1 MKKIGII
8 LRLILSFSIISIISI
23 FFIFLLYNIYT
34 RGEGK
39 VYDLPVYI
47 FVSLL
52 IYKNFIPII
61 IALSVY
67 SAFFK
72 GYYLPGLQISRIIAV
87 PIALIVVLTAF
98 FTFYDYFLADKL
110 VSALNEYNINKDY
123 RHFNQYKFS
132 LKENEYQR
140 AKQEF
145 DAGNLNNAE
154 EFARNALIYDRND
167 GNILLLLKDIE
178 NKKNELEELQDSDRA
193 AYVNNLLSQ
202 GSRAFSLSNYTLANR
217 YYTDVLK
224 IDRYNPLAIYYLNKI
239 SIIQNNK
246 PLYIG
251 KNFYESLAY
260 GKLADTIE
268 LYRNGNF
275 WKAYSSI
282 SNLYVNYPN
291 INEIKTYYSLIV
303 DNINRYDFFIDRAQE
318 IRKFFVDDY
327 YSITNTTMLENNG
340 ITLMLN
346 NNTMLCALYSIFFG
360 ESLYLYDVSIIN
372 LDNQLKATNKAIYKY
387 GKITDSFNN
396 VGMKNIILKAKFND
410 LNNTYD
416 NNNTN
421 ENIITINMSDSAI
434 KNIKYYT
441 YRVLAYTGIKDII
454 SLKSEL
460 PLFGYSDGLVINV
473 LFKKILYPIY
483 YLLLFII
490 IAYLSFRYNIYMK
503 KDVSFGIISN
513 LIGIIGTILF
523 VLLYNIVLDYV
534 SAHMLM
540 ILGINVSIIIML
552 VFAFVM
558 ILALLLQMSRIN
570 KYVK

>member
-39 VYDLPVYI
+39 VYDLIVYI
-47 FVSLL
+47 LTSLI
-52 IYKNFIPII
+52 IYKNCIPFI

-72 GYYLPGLQISRIIAV
+72 GYYLQGLSISKIIAV
-87 PIALIVVLTAF
+87 PVALMIVFTAF

-110 VSALNEYNINKDY
+110 ISVLKEYNINKDY
-123 RHFNQYKFS
+123 RYFNQYKFS
-132 LKENEYQR
+132 LKESEYQR

-178 NKKNELEELQDSDRA
+178 NKRIELEEIANIDRA
-193 AYVNNLLSQ
+193 AYINNLLSQ
-202 GSRAFSLSNYTLANR
+202 GSRAFSISNYTLANR

-239 SIIQNNK
+239 SIMQNNR
-246 PLYIG
+246 PSYVG

-282 SNLYVNYPN
+282 SNLYINYPN

-303 DNINRYDFFIDRAQE
+303 DSIDRYDFFIDRAKE
-318 IRKFFVDDY
+318 IRKFFIDDY
-327 YSITNTTMLENNG
+327 YSLTNTTMLENNG

-346 NNTMLCALYSIFFG
+346 NNNTMISALYSIFFG
-360 ESLYLYDVSIIN
+360 ESLYLYDVYVIN
-372 LDNQLKATNKAIYKY
+372 LDKELNVTNKIIYKY
-387 GKITDSFNN
+387 GKITDSFKSPN
-396 VGMKNIILKAKFND
+396 VKNIILKSKFDNIKGI
-410 LNNTYD
+410 YD
-416 NNNTN
+416 NSNTN
-421 ENIITINMSDSAI
+421 EDIIAVNISDSTI
-434 KNIKYYT
+434 KNIKDYPF
-441 YRVLAYTGIKDII
+441 RPLSDTGIKDII

-460 PLFGYSDGLVINV
+460 PLFGYSNGRTMGV
-473 LFKKILYPIY
+473 LFKKILSPFY

-490 IAYLSFRYNIYMK
+490 IAYLSFRYNIYTKNTAGVM
-503 KDVSFGIISN
+503 FN
-513 LIGIIGTILF
+513 IIGVIGTVLL
-523 VLLYNIVLDYV
+523 VLLYSIVINYV
-534 SAHMLM
+534 STNVLM
-540 ILGINVSIIIML
+540 ILGFNVSIIIML
-552 VFAFVM
+552 SFAVVM
-558 ILALLLQMSRIN
+558 ILALLLQISRIN

>member
-1 MKKIGII
+1 MKKIGIV

-39 VYDLPVYI
+39 VYDLIVYLLS
-47 FVSLL
+47 SLL
-52 IYKNFIPII
+52 IYKNFIPFI

-67 SAFFK
+67 WAFFR
-72 GYYLPGLQISRIIAV
+72 GYYLPGLSISRIIAV
-87 PIALIVVLTAF
+87 PIALVVVLTAF

-110 VSALNEYNINKDY
+110 IYELKDY
-123 RHFNQYKFS
+123 NVNIDYIFFNKYKLS
-132 LKENEYQR
+132 LKEAEYQR

-145 DAGNLNNAE
+145 DAGNLETAE
-154 EFARNALIYDRND
+154 NFARNALIYDRND

-178 NKKNELEELQDSDRA
+178 NKKNELEEIQNTDRVT
-193 AYVNNLLSQ
+193 YVNNLLSQ

-217 YYTDVLK
+217 YYNDVLK
-224 IDRYNPLAIYYLNKI
+224 MDRYNPLAIYYLNKI

-260 GKLADTIE
+260 GRLADAIE

-275 WKAYSSI
+275 WRAYNSI
-282 SNLYVNYPN
+282 SNLYINYPD

-303 DNINRYDFFIDRAQE
+303 DSINRYDFFIDRARE
-318 IRKFFVDDY
+318 VRRFFIDDY

-346 NNTMLCALYSIFFG
+346 NNTTMLSALYSIFFG
-360 ESLYLYDVSIIN
+360 ESLYLYDISIIN
-372 LDNQLKATNKAIYKY
+372 LDKDLKITNQVIYKY

-396 VGMKNIILKAKFND
+396 PDTKNVILKAKFND
-410 LNNTYD
+410 KNETYD

-421 ENIITINMSDSAI
+421 EYIIPINISDSTI
-434 KNIKYYT
+434 RNIKDYP
-441 YRVLAYTGIKDII
+441 YRVLGDTGIKDII

-460 PLFGYSDGLVINV
+460 PLFGYSNERTTNV
-473 LFKKILYPIY
+473 LFKKILLPFY
-483 YLLLFII
+483 YLILFIA
-490 IAYLSFRYNIYMK
+490 IAYLSFRYNIYTK
-503 KDVSFGIISN
+503 NTSGFTANV
-513 LIGIIGTILF
+513 IGIIGTILL
-523 VLLYNIVLDYV
+523 VLLYNVVINYISTHILT
-534 SAHMLM
+534 
-540 ILGINVSIIIML
+540 ILGFNVSIIIML
-552 VFAFVM
+552 VFAVIM

>member
-1 MKKIGII
+1 MKKIGIV

-39 VYDLPVYI
+39 VYDLIVYLLS
-47 FVSLL
+47 SLL
-52 IYKNFIPII
+52 IYKNFIPFI

-67 SAFFK
+67 WAFFR
-72 GYYLPGLQISRIIAV
+72 GYYLPGLSISRIIAV
-87 PIALIVVLTAF
+87 PIALVVVLTAF

-110 VSALNEYNINKDY
+110 IYELKDY
-123 RHFNQYKFS
+123 NVNIDYIFFNKYKLS
-132 LKENEYQR
+132 LKEAEYQR

-145 DAGNLNNAE
+145 DAGNLETAE
-154 EFARNALIYDRND
+154 NFARNALIYDRND

-178 NKKNELEELQDSDRA
+178 NKKNELEEIQNTDRVT
-193 AYVNNLLSQ
+193 YVNNLLSQ

-217 YYTDVLK
+217 YYNDVLK
-224 IDRYNPLAIYYLNKI
+224 MDRYNPLAIYYLNKI

-246 PLYIG
+246 PRYIG

-260 GKLADTIE
+260 GRLADTIE

-275 WKAYSSI
+275 WRAYNSI
-282 SNLYVNYPN
+282 SNLYINYPD

-303 DNINRYDFFIDRAQE
+303 DSINRYDFFIDRARE
-318 IRKFFVDDY
+318 VRRFFIDDY

-346 NNTMLCALYSIFFG
+346 NNTTMLSALYSIFFG
-360 ESLYLYDVSIIN
+360 ESLYLYDISIIN
-372 LDNQLKATNKAIYKY
+372 LDKDLKITNQVIYKY

-396 VGMKNIILKAKFND
+396 SDTKNVILKAKFND
-410 LNNTYD
+410 KNETYD

-421 ENIITINMSDSAI
+421 EYIIPINISDSTI
-434 KNIKYYT
+434 RNIKDYP
-441 YRVLAYTGIKDII
+441 YRVLGDTGIKDII

-460 PLFGYSDGLVINV
+460 PLFGYSNERTTNV
-473 LFKKILYPIY
+473 LFKKILLPFY
-483 YLLLFII
+483 YLILFIA
-490 IAYLSFRYNIYMK
+490 IAYLSFRYNIYTK
-503 KDVSFGIISN
+503 NTSGFTANV
-513 LIGIIGTILF
+513 IGIIGTILL
-523 VLLYNIVLDYV
+523 VLLYNVVINYISTHILT
-534 SAHMLM
+534 
-540 ILGINVSIIIML
+540 ILGFNVSIIIML
-552 VFAFVM
+552 VFAVIM

>member
-1 MKKIGII
+1 MKKIGIV

-39 VYDLPVYI
+39 VYDLIVYLLS
-47 FVSLL
+47 SLL
-52 IYKNFIPII
+52 IYKNFIPFI

-67 SAFFK
+67 WAFFR
-72 GYYLPGLQISRIIAV
+72 GYYLPGLSISRIIAV
-87 PIALIVVLTAF
+87 PIALVVVLTAF

-110 VSALNEYNINKDY
+110 IYELKDY
-123 RHFNQYKFS
+123 NVNIDYIFFNKYKLS
-132 LKENEYQR
+132 LKEAEYQR

-145 DAGNLNNAE
+145 DAGNLETAE
-154 EFARNALIYDRND
+154 NFARNALIYDRND

-178 NKKNELEELQDSDRA
+178 NKKNELEEIQNTDRVT
-193 AYVNNLLSQ
+193 YVNNLLSQ

-217 YYTDVLK
+217 YYNDVLK
-224 IDRYNPLAIYYLNKI
+224 MDRYNPLAIYYLNKI

-246 PLYIG
+246 PRYIG
-251 KNFYESLAY
+251 KNFYESSAY
-260 GKLADTIE
+260 GRLADTIE

-275 WKAYSSI
+275 WRAYNSI
-282 SNLYVNYPN
+282 SNLYINYPD

-303 DNINRYDFFIDRAQE
+303 DSINRYDFFIDRARE
-318 IRKFFVDDY
+318 VRRFFIDDY

-346 NNTMLCALYSIFFG
+346 NNTTMLSALYSIFFG
-360 ESLYLYDVSIIN
+360 ESLYLYDISIIN
-372 LDNQLKATNKAIYKY
+372 LDKDLKITNQVIYKY

-396 VGMKNIILKAKFND
+396 SDTKNVILKAKFND
-410 LNNTYD
+410 KNETYD

-421 ENIITINMSDSAI
+421 EYIIPINISDSTI
-434 KNIKYYT
+434 RNIKDYP
-441 YRVLAYTGIKDII
+441 YRVLGDTGIKDII

-460 PLFGYSDGLVINV
+460 PLFGYSNERTTNV
-473 LFKKILYPIY
+473 LFKKILLPFY
-483 YLLLFII
+483 YLILFIA
-490 IAYLSFRYNIYMK
+490 IAYLSFRYNIYTK
-503 KDVSFGIISN
+503 NTSGFTANV
-513 LIGIIGTILF
+513 IGIIGTILL
-523 VLLYNIVLDYV
+523 VLLYNVVINYISTHILT
-534 SAHMLM
+534 
-540 ILGINVSIIIML
+540 ILGFNVSIIIML
-552 VFAFVM
+552 VFAVIM

>member
-8 LRLILSFSIISIISI
+8 PRLILSFSIISIISI

-39 VYDLPVYI
+39 VYDLIIYI
-47 FVSLL
+47 FSSLI
-52 IYKNFIPII
+52 IYKNFIPFI

-67 SAFFK
+67 LAFFR
-72 GYYLPGLQISRIIAV
+72 GYYLAGLSISRIIAI

-98 FTFYDYFLADKL
+98 FTFYDYFLTDKL
-110 VSALNEYNINKDY
+110 LYELKDYNINKDY
-123 RHFNQYKFS
+123 KYFNRYKSS
-132 LKENEYQR
+132 LKESEYQR

-145 DAGNLNNAE
+145 DAGNLDTAE
-154 EFARNALIYDRND
+154 SFARNALIYDRND

-178 NKKNELEELQDSDRA
+178 NKKNELEEIQNTDRN
-193 AYVNNLLSQ
+193 AYINNLLSQ
-202 GSRAFSLSNYTLANR
+202 GSRAFSLSNYSLAGR

-224 IDRYNPLAIYYLNKI
+224 MDRYNPLAIYYLNKI

-275 WKAYSSI
+275 WRAYNSI
-282 SNLYVNYPN
+282 SNLYINYPD

-303 DNINRYDFFIDRAQE
+303 DSINRYDFFIDRAKE
-318 IRKFFVDDY
+318 IRKFFIDDY

-346 NNTMLCALYSIFFG
+346 NNTTMLSALYSIFFG

-372 LDNQLKATNKAIYKY
+372 LDKDLQITNQVIYKY

-396 VGMKNIILKAKFND
+396 QGIKNIILKAKFND
-410 LNNTYD
+410 KNETYD

-421 ENIITINMSDSAI
+421 EYIISVNISDITI
-434 KNIKYYT
+434 KNIKDYP
-441 YRVLAYTGIKDII
+441 YRVLGDTGIRDII
-454 SLKSEL
+454 SLRSEL
-460 PLFGYSDGLVINV
+460 PLFGYSNERTTNV
-473 LFKKILYPIY
+473 LFKKILSPFY
-483 YLLLFII
+483 YLLLFIV
-490 IAYLSFRYNIYMK
+490 IAYLSFRYNIYIRNTSGFMA
-503 KDVSFGIISN
+503 N
-513 LIGIIGTILF
+513 LIGIIGSILL
-523 VLLYNIVLDYV
+523 VLLYNIVLNYI
-534 SAHMLM
+534 STHILM
-540 ILGINVSIIIML
+540 ILGFNVSIIIML
-552 VFAFVM
+552 VFAIFM
-558 ILALLLQMSRIN
+558 ILLFLLQMSRIN